1 MDQCLQFL
9 NTLKVFLKYR
19 NANVLYPDH
28 VLGPNSPCDNWPT
41 LIMAKSKFIL
51 PPPPHQGPSG
61 QLTPS
66 NVGGAAQAVDYH
78 LAPLPLALPPP
89 SILKHDHCI
98 AMSTDTHELR
108 PSFRKK
114 KLVTWTTINN

>member
-1 MDQCLQFL
+1 MGQCLQFL
-9 NTLKVFLKYR
+9 NTLKGFLKYR
-19 NANVLYPDH
+19 NANVLYPDR

-89 SILKHDHCI
+89 PSSNTITALQCRW
-98 AMSTDTHELR
+98 THT
-108 PSFRKK
+108 S
-114 KLVTWTTINN
+114 